1 MRSYPTL
8 EQFSQHP
15 CTHWEMRDE
24 KECCVMFGKTF
35 DDPNLNC
42 TPQCSAYDPWD
53 CYIEEL
59 LIEDSQ

>member
-1 MRSYPTL
+1 
-8 EQFSQHP
+8 
-15 CTHWEMRDE
+15 
-24 KECCVMFGKTF
+24 MFGKTF